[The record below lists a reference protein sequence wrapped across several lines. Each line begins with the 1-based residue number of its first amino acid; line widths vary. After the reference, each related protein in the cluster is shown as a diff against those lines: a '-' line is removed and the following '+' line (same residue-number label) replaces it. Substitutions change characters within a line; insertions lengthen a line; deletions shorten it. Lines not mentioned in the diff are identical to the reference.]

1 MPIYEYH
8 SPDTNKIYQ
17 FFSPSVLDSETVPR
31 CPDGEKYEMEK
42 LISGFSITG
51 QHSDQ
56 ESVLSESDST
66 SNDDPFADMESSQ
79 AKQVMSELEKSMHG
93 LDDENPDP
101 RQMGSMMRKIC
112 EMTGEKVDE
121 PMEEILRKLE
131 EGVSPDQIEENMGSV
146 LDENEN
152 LPEGNIESEK
162 DTRVEKKNKKIRVLP
177 SRDPVLY
184 DIRDFI

>member
-17 FFSPSVLDSETVPR
+17 FFSPSVLDSETAPR

-66 SNDDPFADMESSQ
+66 SNDDPIADMESSQ
-79 AKQVMSELEKSMHG
+79 AKQVISELEKSMHG
-93 LDDENPDP
+93 LDEENPDP

-146 LDENEN
+146 HDENEN
-152 LPEGNIESEK
+152 LSEGNIESEK
-162 DTRVEKKNKKIRVLP
+162 DARVEKKNKKIRVLP

-184 DIRDFI
+184 DVRDFI

>member
-8 SPDTNKIYQ
+8 SPNTNKIYQ
-17 FFSPSVLDSETVPR
+17 FFSPSFLDSETVPR

-42 LISGFSITG
+42 IISGFSITG

-56 ESVLSESDST
+56 ESVSLESDLT

-131 EGVSPDQIEENMGSV
+131 EGVSPDQIEENMGSI

-152 LPEGNIESEK
+152 LPEGNTESENDGK
-162 DTRVEKKNKKIRVLP
+162 VEKKNKKIKVPP

-184 DIRDFI
+184 DVRDFI

>member
-1 MPIYEYH
+1 MHIKTKALIFDNNLTFILDKEKQIIIVLH
-8 SPDTNKIYQ
+8 TNDLLLHNLLT
-17 FFSPSVLDSETVPR
+17 FLD
-31 CPDGEKYEMEK
+31 Y
-42 LISGFSITG
+42 
-51 QHSDQ
+51 
-56 ESVLSESDST
+56 
-66 SNDDPFADMESSQ
+66 PFADMESSQ

-162 DTRVEKKNKKIRVLP
+162 DAREEKKIKR
-177 SRDPVLY
+177 
-184 DIRDFI
+184 

>member
-1 MPIYEYH
+1 M
-8 SPDTNKIYQ
+8 DLMT
-17 FFSPSVLDSETVPR
+17 
-31 CPDGEKYEMEK
+31 
-42 LISGFSITG
+42 
-51 QHSDQ
+51 
-56 ESVLSESDST
+56 
-66 SNDDPFADMESSQ
+66 
-79 AKQVMSELEKSMHG
+79 
-93 LDDENPDP
+93 NPDP

-162 DTRVEKKNKKIRVLP
+162 DARVEKKNKKIRVQP

-184 DIRDFI
+184 DFRDFI

>member
-1 MPIYEYH
+1 
-8 SPDTNKIYQ
+8 
-17 FFSPSVLDSETVPR
+17 
-31 CPDGEKYEMEK
+31 
-42 LISGFSITG
+42 
-51 QHSDQ
+51 
-56 ESVLSESDST
+56 
-66 SNDDPFADMESSQ
+66 
-79 AKQVMSELEKSMHG
+79 MSELEKSMHG

-152 LPEGNIESEK
+152 LPEGNTESEK
-162 DTRVEKKNKKIRVLP
+162 DARMEKKNKKMRVPP
-177 SRDPVLY
+177 SRDPILY
-184 DIRDFI
+184 DVRDFI

>member
-1 MPIYEYH
+1 
-8 SPDTNKIYQ
+8 
-17 FFSPSVLDSETVPR
+17 
-31 CPDGEKYEMEK
+31 MEK

-131 EGVSPDQIEENMGSV
+131 EGVSPDQIEGKYGSV

-162 DTRVEKKNKKIRVLP
+162 DARWRKK
-177 SRDPVLY
+177 
-184 DIRDFI
+184 